1 MYGTAAG
8 VGVAVLLGL
17 LVAVWLRAYSKSIDS
32 APPPKQ
38 IDATAVST
46 TSRENPVLNA
56 SVGVNLEVAP
66 PVAGAS
72 SAVQSASA
80 SDPEVEMNAAS
91 AGTLHLGED
100 SSEFHL

>member
-1 MYGTAAG
+1 M
-8 VGVAVLLGL
+8 L
-17 LVAVWLRAYSKSIDS
+17 WLRAYSKRLDP

-46 TSRENPVLNA
+46 TSHENDVLNA
-56 SVGVNLEVAP
+56 SVGVDLEVAP
-66 PVAGAS
+66 PVAGTS
-72 SAVQSASA
+72 SAVHSASA
-80 SDPEVEMNAAS
+80 SDLEVEMNAAS